1 MNKIKIILIFVMI
14 SLTISSIY
22 ILKAIKQEKQGIKAF
37 SSKEDFKLYLEKA
50 STRTYSQIFLGMSA
64 IREGLPEITI
74 ERLYD
79 ITTLATG
86 KEESSLRVST
96 TNVQVAGI
104 DEPDI
109 VKTDGKNIYLSSQIY
124 RTFWYGQGILPRY
137 PIGETKVIK
146 SFPPEELELK
156 SKINESGYLLLYHKN
171 LIILSYDDIVSYD
184 ISNPEYPSQHWKIK
198 LNSSLVSARLY
209 GDKIYLVTRKEIDY
223 FHPCP
228 IVPFSINEKPIVIDC
243 SNIYHPTSYIPADTT
258 YNIIILNP
266 NTGEIEKSVS
276 FIGTYGNS
284 IVYMSENTIYVTY
297 TQSIDQL
304 EFLLNFFIE
313 RCSDILPSNII
324 QKLKNLE
331 NYDISSKAKV
341 VEVESIIYRYLISL
355 SDDERLKIQNE
366 IWKRM
371 QDYEKERMRDLTKTG
386 IVKIDLDM
394 NIKAFGSVPGKPLN
408 QFSLDEY
415 QGYLRVATTVG
426 SGSESAND
434 VYILDED
441 LNLIGSLY
449 DLGLGERIYSVRFIQ
464 DKGYVVT
471 FKQIDPF
478 YILDLSDP
486 SQPKMRGELKI
497 PGYSSYLHPIAE
509 NRILGIGKE
518 DWNVKIS
525 LFDVSSAENPKE
537 VSKYILDESWSDIL
551 NTHHAF
557 LLDEKHKIFF
567 LPGGRGGYVFSYD
580 NDNLELKKA
589 ISEIIAR
596 RAIYIED
603 YLYVIGDNKIV
614 VLDEISWERISEIDF

>member
-1 MNKIKIILIFVMI
+1 MI
-14 SLTISSIY
+14 SLTIASIY
-22 ILKAIKQEKQGIKAF
+22 ILKAIKQEKQGIVAF
-37 SSKEDFKLYLEKA
+37 SSKEDFKLYLEEA
-50 STRTYSQIFLGMSA
+50 STRTYRQIFLGMGA
-64 IREGLPEITI
+64 IREELAEITI
-74 ERLYD
+74 ERLPE
-79 ITTLATG
+79 TTTSAIG
-86 KEESSLRVST
+86 EEASSLRVST
-96 TNVQVAGI
+96 TNVQVTGI

-109 VKTDGKNIYLSSQIY
+109 VKTDGNNIYLSSQIY
-124 RTFWYGQGILPRY
+124 RTFWYGQSILPRY

-146 SFPPEELELK
+146 SFPPEELELR

-184 ISNPEYPSQHWKIK
+184 ISNPESPSQHWKIK

-223 FHPCP
+223 YHPCP
-228 IVPFSINEKPIVIDC
+228 VVPLSINEKPLLISC

-266 NTGEIEKSVS
+266 DAGEIEKSVS
-276 FIGTYGNS
+276 FIGTYGES
-284 IVYMSENTIYVTY
+284 IVYMSENAIYVTY
-297 TQSIDQL
+297 TQQTD
-304 EFLLNFFIE
+304 EFTLYLNFLKE
-313 RCSDILPSNII
+313 KCSDILPSYII
-324 QKLKNLE
+324 NQIEKIDS
-331 NYDISSKAKV
+331 YDISKEAKAVELEIIISK
-341 VEVESIIYRYLISL
+341 YLNSL
-355 SDDERLKIQNE
+355 EKDERRKFENE
-366 IWKRM
+366 LSNRM
-371 QDYEKERMRDLTKTG
+371 YDYEKEHMREITKTG

-441 LNLIGSLY
+441 LNLIGSIL

-486 SQPKMRGELKI
+486 SQPKMKGELKI

-537 VSKYILDESWSDIL
+537 VSKYILDETWSDIL

-580 NDNLELKKA
+580 NDKLELKKA

-596 RAIYIED
+596 RAVYIED

-614 VLDEISWERISEIDF
+614 VIDEISWEKINELEF

>member
-14 SLTISSIY
+14 SLTIASIY
-22 ILKAIKQEKQGIKAF
+22 ILKAIKQEKQGIVAF
-37 SSKEDFKLYLEKA
+37 SSKEDFKLYLEEA
-50 STRTYSQIFLGMSA
+50 STRTYRQIFLGMGA
-64 IREGLPEITI
+64 IREELAEITI
-74 ERLYD
+74 ERLPE
-79 ITTLATG
+79 TTTSAIG
-86 KEESSLRVST
+86 EEASSLRVST
-96 TNVQVAGI
+96 TNVQVTGI

-109 VKTDGKNIYLSSQIY
+109 VKTDGNNIYLSSQIY
-124 RTFWYGQGILPRY
+124 RTFWYGQSILPRY

-146 SFPPEELELK
+146 SFPPEELELR

-184 ISNPEYPSQHWKIK
+184 ISNPESPSQHWKIK

-223 FHPCP
+223 YHPCP
-228 IVPFSINEKPIVIDC
+228 VVPLSINEKPLLISC

-266 NTGEIEKSVS
+266 DAGEIEKSVS
-276 FIGTYGNS
+276 FIGTYGES
-284 IVYMSENTIYVTY
+284 IVYMSENAIYVTY
-297 TQSIDQL
+297 TQQTD
-304 EFLLNFFIE
+304 EFTLYLNFLKE
-313 RCSDILPSNII
+313 KCSDILPSYII
-324 QKLKNLE
+324 NQIEKIDS
-331 NYDISSKAKV
+331 YDISKEAKAVELEIIISK
-341 VEVESIIYRYLISL
+341 YLNSL
-355 SDDERLKIQNE
+355 EKDERRKFENE
-366 IWKRM
+366 LSNRM
-371 QDYEKERMRDLTKTG
+371 YDYEKEHMREITKTG

-441 LNLIGSLY
+441 LNLIGSIL

-486 SQPKMRGELKI
+486 SQPKMKGELKI

-537 VSKYILDESWSDIL
+537 VSKYILDETWSDIL

-580 NDNLELKKA
+580 NDKLELKKA

-596 RAIYIED
+596 RAVYIED

-614 VLDEISWERISEIDF
+614 VIDEISWEKINELEF